1 MIGIGELL
9 GVSTKIDSTVEVG
22 SGVEVGGIGEGMTL
36 DGIGEGVMGSEIA
49 AGVGVDVQALARAV
63 RNINVRKVC
72 PIDVFITLSPFDLSY
87 K

>member
-1 MIGIGELL
+1 VIGIGKVL
-9 GVSTKIDSTVEVG
+9 GISRGVDSTVEVG
-22 SGVEVGGIGEGMTL
+22 SGVEVGGIGEGTTL
-36 DGIGEGVMGSEIA
+36 DGIGEEVMASEID

-72 PIDVFITLSPFDLSY
+72 PIDIFITLSPFDLSY

>member
-1 MIGIGELL
+1 ML
-9 GVSTKIDSTVEVG
+9 GVSREVNSTVEVG
-22 SGVEVGGIGEGMTL
+22 SGVEVGGIGEGTTL
-36 DGIGEGVMGSEIA
+36 DGIGEEVMVGEID

-72 PIDVFITLSPFDLSY
+72 PTDVFIALSPFDSVY